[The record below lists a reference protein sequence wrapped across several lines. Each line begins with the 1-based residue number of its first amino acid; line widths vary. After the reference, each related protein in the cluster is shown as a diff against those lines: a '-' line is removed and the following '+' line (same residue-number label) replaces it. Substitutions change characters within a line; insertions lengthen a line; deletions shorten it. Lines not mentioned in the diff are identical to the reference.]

1 MHCDIQTK
9 LGFDSIVI
17 KSCLLQ
23 FSINFR
29 NIYFSEIG
37 TTNNPVITET
47 QYKEGS
53 GGGGGA
59 GGTWST
65 ESVERGGGPGHHIVD
80 DTILFTI
87 RLY

>member
-1 MHCDIQTK
+1 M
-9 LGFDSIVI
+9 
-17 KSCLLQ
+17 
-23 FSINFR
+23 
-29 NIYFSEIG
+29 
-37 TTNNPVITET
+37 TET

-65 ESVERGGGPGHHIVD
+65 ESVERGGGPGHHIDD

-87 RLY
+87 RLITDL